1 MTWHV
6 CTFHHAVTV
15 FSSAVLDEGRFKQHS
30 CRLTVNESSLASLSV
45 VLMMSFMAALTLV
58 KTRQNCL
65 SRTRGS
71 WPTFRRQPQY
81 HTWVV
86 QSRGNEHPSAPA
98 AGVLHAAV
106 CRARRPFLF
115 RRIFWFLYH
124 RGGHRSFSRLC
135 DRLSIILH
143 AFVELALPEVLT
155 GVRWRFS
162 SSRMTPWGLAYRFQC
177 FGAPSCLRLQGGLIY
192 LINGS
197 CLSQSEVKE
206 RVELYFYTLSG
217 ASWSVIRRTCVI
229 LSNSK
234 LADWPY
240 NKLERMRKTEGSLFR
255 IDLDRILSDVRRKVY
270 RNCQQLERKQS
281 R

>member
-6 CTFHHAVTV
+6 CTFHHAVT
-15 FSSAVLDEGRFKQHS
+15 ALDEGRFKQHS

-86 QSRGNEHPSAPA
+86 AADCCSRGVMSTHQHLQRVSCT
-98 AGVLHAAV
+98 LQV
-106 CRARRPFLF
+106 CRVRRPFLF

-124 RGGHRSFSRLC
+124 RGGYRSFSRLC
-135 DRLSIILH
+135 DRLSITLH
-143 AFVELALPEVLT
+143 AFMKLSLPEVLT

-162 SSRMTPWGLAYRFQC
+162 SSRIWHRRDWHIGFSFSEHRPVFIFRVVLFNKRFFLISEWG
-177 FGAPSCLRLQGGLIY
+177 
-192 LINGS
+192 
-197 CLSQSEVKE
+197 
-206 RVELYFYTLSG
+206 
-217 ASWSVIRRTCVI
+217 
-229 LSNSK
+229 
-234 LADWPY
+234 
-240 NKLERMRKTEGSLFR
+240 
-255 IDLDRILSDVRRKVY
+255 
-270 RNCQQLERKQS
+270 
-281 R
+281 